1 MEPKDFYR
9 QNIAFMKYMSELTM
23 NTWAAMFEYD
33 EKMLEFASGQGGAGN
48 DESKKYLKEW
58 LENGRKA
65 REEFRKN
72 MDSSFDRMKEF
83 YE

>member
-9 QNIAFMKYMSELTM
+9 QNISFMKYMYDHTM
-23 NTWAAMFEYD
+23 DTWSAMFEYG
-33 EKMLEFASGQGGAGN
+33 EKMLEFAAGQGGAGN
-48 DESKKYLKEW
+48 DEFKTFLKEW
-58 LENGRKA
+58 LTNGRSA

-72 MDSSFDRMKEF
+72 MDGSFEQLKKF

>member
-9 QNIAFMKYMSELTM
+9 QNISFMKYMYDHTM
-23 NTWAAMFEYD
+23 DTWSAMFEYG
-33 EKMLEFASGQGGAGN
+33 EKMLEFAAGQGGAGN
-48 DESKKYLKEW
+48 DEFKTFLKEW
-58 LENGRKA
+58 LANGRSA

-72 MDSSFDRMKEF
+72 MDGSFEQLKKF